1 MEMQRDQPSVCSSMM
16 MLVEDDSYSLVPIEP
31 GSILMTT
38 LFLHH
43 DSKLFS
49 RGWVGNRIRPLSQ
62 MIDFVP
68 TSFRGEKPSYYKT
81 LMVFKK
87 EKMLLMEL
95 YSLASTTICEQHQP
109 IWATSPQ
116 PIWATSQYY
125 LSTTILVP
133 IVPEDILMTTL
144 ILVHGG
150 EEFYAHGVNY
160 VPDKIRSLWQIVTDT
175 GDEPS
180 YDKTLMVSMKE
191 KTILMEV
198 FGYNSI
204 WIGQHHNQRIK
215 ALFPTGSTARKRFI
229 VCTNQICKWRE
240 FLLPND
246 STAALDLHLRSCP
259 YASED
264 RSTTKAISA
273 IEQEVSNS
281 LLVPIEPGSIL
292 MTALIL
298 LHSPDERYSLR
309 GADRIRPLSQM
320 VTAGGDEPSYDKTLM
335 VFKKEKMHLA
345 ELYCYFKFDVSEH
358 HAERNVC
365 IKEEVLLVED
375 DSNSLVPI
383 EPGGFLMTALIL
395 HQRVNKEGGYNKVF
409 HQYQVRDRIRPLSQM
424 VTATGDEPSYDK
436 TLMVFKKEKMFLMEI
451 YSDFRY
457 HVCEYH
463 AERLTDTVCNKE
475 EMLLV
480 EDDDST
486 TLVPI
491 EPEDILMTTL
501 MRARS
506 NPEEFHGV
514 NYVVNKIRPL
524 SQMVTAT
531 GDEPSY
537 DKTTV
542 MVFKEEKTLL
552 AEIFF
557 YNINWIDQLH
567 YQRIK
572 ETFLTDWIER
582 KRFISCTHERCGF
595 RDFLTPIDGP
605 AALDRHLCLY
615 RKIVK
620 AGDFKRA
627 DLKQDDEESD

>member
-1 MEMQRDQPSVCSSMM
+1 
-16 MLVEDDSYSLVPIEP
+16 MLV
-31 GSILMTT
+31 
-38 LFLHH
+38 F
-43 DSKLFS
+43 
-49 RGWVGNRIRPLSQ
+49 RP
-62 MIDFVP
+62 
-68 TSFRGEKPSYYKT
+68 Y
-81 LMVFKK
+81 
-87 EKMLLMEL
+87 EL
-95 YSLASTTICEQHQP
+95 Y
-109 IWATSPQ
+109 
-116 PIWATSQYY
+116 
-125 LSTTILVP
+125 

-160 VPDKIRSLWQIVTDT
+160 VPDKIRPLCQLVTDT

-180 YDKTLMVSMKE
+180 YDKTLMVSKKE
-191 KTILMEV
+191 KTILIEV
-198 FGYNSI
+198 FGYNNI

-215 ALFPTGSTARKRFI
+215 ALFPTGSTARTKRFI
-229 VCTNQICKWRE
+229 FCTNQICKWRE

-273 IEQEVSNS
+273 IEQDDSNS
-281 LLVPIEPGSIL
+281 LVVPIEPGSIL

-298 LHSPDERYSLR
+298 HHGSARYLLR
-309 GADRIRPLSQM
+309 DRIVRPLSQM
-320 VTAGGDEPSYDKTLM
+320 VTATGDEPSYDKTLM
-335 VFKKEKMHLA
+335 VSKKEKMILA
-345 ELYCYFKFDVSEH
+345 EVYNHFRYDVHEH

-375 DSNSLVPI
+375 DSYSLVPI

-395 HQRVNKEGGYNKVF
+395 HQRVTKRGYNKVF
-409 HQYQVRDRIRPLSQM
+409 HSYQVRDRIRPLSQM

-436 TLMVFKKEKMFLMEI
+436 TLMVFKNEKMFLMEI

-457 HVCEYH
+457 HVCKYH

-480 EDDDST
+480 EEDDST
-486 TLVPI
+486 ALVPI

-501 MRARS
+501 MCARS

-537 DKTTV
+537 DKTL
-542 MVFKEEKTLL
+542 MVSKKEKLLL

-557 YNINWIDQLH
+557 YNIDWIDQLH

-582 KRFISCTHERCGF
+582 KRFISCTHERCGWS
-595 RDFLTPIDGP
+595 DFLTPIEGP

-615 RKIVK
+615 RKIIK

-627 DLKQDDEESD
+627 DLKQEDDEESD